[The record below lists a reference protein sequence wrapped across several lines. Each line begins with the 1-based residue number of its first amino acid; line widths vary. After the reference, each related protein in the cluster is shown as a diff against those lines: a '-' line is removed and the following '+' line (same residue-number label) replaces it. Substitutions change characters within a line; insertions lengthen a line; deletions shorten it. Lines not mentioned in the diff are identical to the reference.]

1 MKGMAKLRLFYS
13 GTMVLILT
21 RFYLFYGL
29 QFLTPLR
36 PVALLWWVGGGGG
49 GGGAY
54 FAKKIDLSVFNLR
67 LLYINKQY
75 DVLISD
81 MISKIVYECLIKSSE
96 HFLLF
101 LCGNKNIQ
109 LVLFGISVIPLSLY
123 KRAFFFIER
132 ECQLWS
138 Q

>member
-1 MKGMAKLRLFYS
+1 MKNFSSGSHFLSLFFRY
-13 GTMVLILT
+13 LFDDF
-21 RFYLFYGL
+21 FYLY
-29 QFLTPLR
+29 
-36 PVALLWWVGGGGG
+36 ALWLSCGSGG

-96 HFLLF
+96 YFLLF
-101 LCGNKNIQ
+101 F
-109 LVLFGISVIPLSLY
+109 V
-123 KRAFFFIER
+123 
-132 ECQLWS
+132 
-138 Q
+138 